1 MRLKQSD
8 LKPYT
13 VYRRIIITEP
23 DGSTSEG
30 VDPDGHVIRAN
41 VQPAGGKLM
50 LELYG
55 ERLAYMLT
63 AYVELDT
70 NILETDRACIYVA
83 SDAAPDYKVVAV
95 RRWNTHYVVDFE
107 KVRT

>member
-13 VYRRIIITEP
+13 VKRRIIVTEP
-23 DGSTSEG
+23 DGSTSED
-30 VDPDGHVIRAN
+30 VDPVGHTIRAN

-63 AYVELDT
+63 AYAELGTD
-70 NILETDRACIYVA
+70 ILETDRACIYVA
-83 SDAAPDYKVVAV
+83 SDATPDYKVVAV

>member
-1 MRLKQSD
+1 MRLLQRD

-13 VYRRIIITEP
+13 VYRRVVVTEP
-23 DGSTSEG
+23 DGSTSEDTDS
-30 VDPDGHVIRAN
+30 VGHTIRAN

-63 AYVELDT
+63 AYMETGTD
-70 NILETDRACIYVA
+70 ILETDRVCIHVT
-83 SDAAPDYKVVAV
+83 SDAPPDYKVVAV
-95 RRWNTHYVVDFE
+95 RRWNTHYVVDLE

>member
-13 VYRRIIITEP
+13 VKRRIIVTEP
-23 DGSTSEG
+23 DGTTSEEM
-30 VDPDGHVIRAN
+30 DPVGHVIRAN
-41 VQPAGGKLM
+41 VQPAGGRTLIEM
-50 LELYG
+50 YG

-63 AYVELDT
+63 AYVET
-70 NILETDRACIYVA
+70 NTDILESDGACIYVKPNA
-83 SDAAPDYKVVAV
+83 TPDYKVIAI

>member
-8 LKPYT
+8 LKPYMI
-13 VYRRIIITEP
+13 YRRIIVTEP
-23 DGSTSEG
+23 DGTTYEEE
-30 VDPDGHVIRAN
+30 DPNGHTIRAN

-50 LELYG
+50 VELYG
-55 ERLAYMLT
+55 ERLAYILT
-63 AYVELDT
+63 AYVEIGTD
-70 NILETDRACIYVA
+70 IQESDRACIYVA
-83 SDAAPDYKVVAV
+83 TDRTPDYKVVAI

>member
-1 MRLKQSD
+1 MRLLQRD

-13 VYRRIIITEP
+13 VYRRVVVKEP
-23 DGSTSEG
+23 DGTTYEEE
-30 VDPDGHVIRAN
+30 DPNGHVIRAN

-63 AYVELDT
+63 AYVELGTD
-70 NILETDRACIYVA
+70 IQEADRARIYVA
-83 SDAAPDYKVVAV
+83 PDASPDYKVVAV
-95 RRWNTHYVVDFE
+95 RRWNTHYVVDLE